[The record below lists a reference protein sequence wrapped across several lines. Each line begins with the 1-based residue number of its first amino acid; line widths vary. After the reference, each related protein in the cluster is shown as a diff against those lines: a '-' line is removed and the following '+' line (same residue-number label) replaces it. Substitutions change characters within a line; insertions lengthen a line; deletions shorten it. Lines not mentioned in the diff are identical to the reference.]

1 MNKLPA
7 FLAVAF
13 AALLQGGCQMPPQA
27 PPQPPAALPS
37 SGVAR
42 SVDPECAGGV
52 ANPRPDALQKVDSPL
67 VASAQGP
74 RGKGGLCAADA
85 FSANGTV
92 RIYRVW
98 DVTRPNSAFGRWW
111 SLGKPDE
118 SKASY
123 RRSFGICRDYS
134 ALDRLISCN
143 VKLSATVVIG
153 TTQSV
158 ECPDKTALPRTDALQ
173 VYVDNDL
180 YRGKLFVDDCRDED
194 IW

>member
-7 FLAVAF
+7 LLAVVV
-13 AALLQGGCQMPPQA
+13 AAMLQSGCQTPPQTRS
-27 PPQPPAALPS
+27 QPPISSPPS
-37 SGVAR
+37 SAAR
-42 SVDPECAGGV
+42 IVEPECAGGV

-67 VASAQGP
+67 IATAQGQK
-74 RGKGGLCAADA
+74 GKGGLCAADA
-85 FSANGTV
+85 FSAKATV
-92 RIYRVW
+92 RVYRVW

-111 SLGKPDE
+111 SLTKPDE

-123 RRSFGICRDYS
+123 RQSFGICKDYS

-143 VKLSATVVIG
+143 VMLSATVVIG

-158 ECPDKTALPRTDALQ
+158 ECPDKTELPRTAALQ

-194 IW
+194 LW